1 MRRLPTVQVAVSL
14 LVAAVCGAA
23 LLLAVRPAVQSGR
36 TGVYT
41 VRTGHQPPTARQ
53 YFELIEYLSAELRR
67 QVAPGTKVRIVEEN
81 QDLQLRLIEFA
92 VLHGLVVS
100 EHATVKVYLHKDPT
114 APHGM
119 WLKTEQ
125 LATA

>member
-1 MRRLPTVQVAVSL
+1 MSL

-23 LLLAVRPAVQSGR
+23 LLLAVQPAVQSGR
-36 TGVYT
+36 KGLYT
-41 VRTGHQPPTARQ
+41 VRTGHQPAPTSIE
-53 YFELIEYLSAELRR
+53 YYELITYLSAELHR
-67 QVAPGTKVRIVEEN
+67 QVPAGTRVAIVEDT

-92 VLHGLVVS
+92 VLHGLVVVS
-100 EHATVKVYLHKDPT
+100 ERATVKVYLHKDPA

-125 LATA
+125 LASA